1 LLENQGQVAV
11 AVAVSPTAVMR
22 AAVAVAELDLLEL
35 GVYPAEVTQRLG
47 IQVSVQHPLQRF
59 FL

>member
-35 GVYPAEVTQRLG
+35 GVYPAEVTER
-47 IQVSVQHPLQRF
+47 
-59 FL
+59 